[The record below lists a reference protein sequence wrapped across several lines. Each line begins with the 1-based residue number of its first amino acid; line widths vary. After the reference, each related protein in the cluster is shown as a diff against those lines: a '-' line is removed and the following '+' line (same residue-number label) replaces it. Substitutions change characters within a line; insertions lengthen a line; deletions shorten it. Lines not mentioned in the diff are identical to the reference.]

1 MAKPKYQREPMY
13 RQIAEDLR
21 GKIEVGEIA
30 QGAQLSTEIE
40 LMEQYDA
47 SRSTVRDAI
56 KLLMSRALVETR
68 AGQGT
73 FVIEKINPFVTT
85 LTADPQT
92 GRGGGEG
99 DVYIAEVAAGGRT
112 TVTSAP
118 RVEVQQAAEAMAD
131 ALRINEGDQVV
142 SRHQQRFIDGTP
154 FSLQTSFYPMSLVQ
168 RGATRLIEATD
179 LQEGAV
185 AYLANTLGIKQA
197 GYRDSIQARPP
208 DETES
213 SFFRLPPDGHVP
225 VFEIYRVSFDETGQR
240 FRLTITVYP
249 VDRNR
254 LRIDVGTV
262 PPSESQVATLGKAP
276 APIDDDSG
284 ARQLSSRANPP
295 QPGRRSGAIGLH

>member
-1 MAKPKYQREPMY
+1 MVEPMY
-13 RQIAEDLR
+13 RQIADALR
-21 GKIEVGEIA
+21 GKIESGELA
-30 QGAQLSTEIE
+30 HGAQLPTEIE

-47 SRSTVRDAI
+47 SRNTVRDAI
-56 KLLMSRALVETR
+56 KLLISRALVETR

-92 GRGGGEG
+92 GRGGEG

-118 RVEVQQAAEAMAD
+118 RIEVQQAAAPMAD

-168 RGATRLIEATD
+168 RAATRLIEATD
-179 LQEGAV
+179 LQEGTV

-197 GYRDSIQARPP
+197 GYRDSIQVRPP

-213 SFFRLPPDGHVP
+213 AFFRLPADGQVP

-240 FRLTITVYP
+240 FRLTITAYP

-254 LRIDVGTV
+254 LRIDSGTV
-262 PPSESQVATLGKAP
+262 PPSESHAATSGNAP
-276 APIDDDSG
+276 AAPIDH
-284 ARQLSSRANPP
+284 SSPER
-295 QPGRRSGAIGLH
+295 GG